1 MTPEKTDAVES
12 ELRRFAQEL
21 NLSDSQKEQLR
32 THLRGTKTK
41 LQEFMQQN
49 PNMSRQDIIKKV
61 VSARAS
67 IREQVVKFLT
77 PQQLQKWDTEM
88 AKAKE
93 FLGHEIAA

>member
-21 NLSDSQKEQLR
+21 NLSESQKEQLR

-49 PNMSRQDIIKKV
+49 PNMSRQDIIRKV

-88 AKAKE
+88 AKARE
-93 FLGHEIAA
+93 FLGHEIAG